1 MTNDYELADSSRAS
15 LIYEKVDLLGPMLPG
30 MLPAP
35 HPMVPG
41 LTDTDYYAGKV
52 KGSVPAQAAGRPEA
66 DVTEATS

>member
-41 LTDTDYYAGKV
+41 LTDSDYYAGKV
-52 KGSVPAQAAGRPEA
+52 KGSVPEQANDRPAAGGLG
-66 DVTEATS
+66 ATS

>member
-1 MTNDYELADSSRAS
+1 
-15 LIYEKVDLLGPMLPG
+15 